1 MQGLAPNTLNVF
13 DKVSK
18 LESIKGFVLVG
29 GTGIA
34 LQINHRLSE
43 DLDFCRWVPTT
54 NPTNA
59 ISVKEIEAEL
69 KKNFEIVATN
79 HLSFDQVDF
88 RIEGVKLTFF
98 NEVGLVCPQFT
109 PITYS
114 LNILGIPLLLHGSM
128 KVKTLFER
136 ITYRD
141 YYDLFVLLSEKH
153 MSLNQLIS
161 SATQYQP
168 RLKKTM
174 IIKRLLA
181 WNELKNDSSFP
192 QLSPRYTVSPEEMGH
207 FFLKEINKL
216 N

>member
-1 MQGLAPNTLNVF
+1 MQGLASNTLKVF
-13 DKVSK
+13 EKVSR
-18 LESIKGFVLVG
+18 LESIEGYVLVG

-43 DLDFCRWVPTT
+43 DLDFCRWVPK
-54 NPTNA
+54 TNA
-59 ISVKEIEAEL
+59 TYAVSVKKIEVEL
-69 KKNFEIVATN
+69 KKNFENVTTN

-88 RIEGVKLTFF
+88 RIDGVKLTFF
-98 NEVGLVCPQFT
+98 NEVGLVCPQFS
-109 PITYS
+109 PINYTG
-114 LNILGIPLLLHGSM
+114 NILGVPLLLHGSM

-153 MSLNQLIS
+153 VSLDELIS

-174 IIKRLLA
+174 ITKRLSV
-181 WNELKNDSSFP
+181 WEQIKEDSGFP
-192 QLSPRYTVSPEEMGH
+192 HLSPRYTVSPEEIGN
-207 FFLKEINKL
+207 FFLEEINRL
-216 N
+216 G